1 MAILPARGPQGKWWV
16 IGLFNWLDR
25 PASDA
30 IRLHEWIHISNE
42 AIALSF
48 WDGQLMESRAGIL
61 DPPEIPAHGSILLA
75 VRPLEDKAQYIG
87 SDLHFSQGAEVAQW
101 KVTRNGLQAHLRL
114 KREAEG
120 NLWLA
125 LPGSPKKA
133 AIDGTQI
140 HPVHIQKI
148 FGSSRCGLR
157 ARACWIFAGDSS
169 QEGTGKVAIYHCFAR
184 LTGARPGL
192 RSIPPKNTRAGGY
205 SHFPRSARAG
215 ARINSQGHL
224 PCFSVSC

>member
-61 DPPEIPAHGSILLA
+61 DPPEIPAHGSILLE

-101 KVTRNGLQAHLRL
+101 KVTRNELQAHLRL

-140 HPVHIQKI
+140 HPVHIQKNI
-148 FGSSRCGLR
+148 WKFPVR
-157 ARACWIFAGDSS
+157 FAG
-169 QEGTGKVAIYHCFAR
+169 EGVLDIRWG
-184 LTGARPGL
+184 
-192 RSIPPKNTRAGGY
+192 
-205 SHFPRSARAG
+205 
-215 ARINSQGHL
+215 
-224 PCFSVSC
+224 